1 MQTKT
6 DGGRGSSLRDSANKD
21 RWREGQFFEGAVQT
35 KTQMEGGATKMQM
48 EGGAVL

>member
-6 DGGRGSSLRDSANKD
+6 DGGRDSSLRGGANKD
-21 RWREGQFFEGAVQT
+21 RCREGQFFEGQC
-35 KTQMEGGATKMQM
+35 KQRQM